1 MGVSR
6 REARAWSAGGAGEPL
21 SAGSEPATVGGATGG
36 LSFPCVVLCGAGELV
51 GLGEFFEN
59 NWDELVVGTVSV
71 VGFTLGGPPLAIVL
85 GAVAGG
91 ITSAAQNEDPINGA
105 AYAAVGGL
113 FGGAASFGVKGILG
127 VGGSVLAR
135 NLGWRGALPRAL
147 NGGQVAAW
155 KTYAGLL
162 GAATTGWTADSAV
175 RATVYEHL
183 GYPAIPL
190 IDISAEELSDIP
202 ESMPHVYMPDPGKL
216 PEGLEFTGPMQ
227 RNFRTL
233 PSLAFDSW
241 ITFGEKPT
249 EEQELPEEMDV
260 TEIFGEERAGIPD
273 YAHRVELLRDRYAT
287 IRGRSVIVAEAVKR
301 SSSLCRG
308 GRYDQAASIIVQ
320 NKYAGTDPRDAKN
333 LTALLAEHNEKL
345 SDASGIPVFFV
356 DPQRL
361 SEGMQSEDAYTF
373 VLLESGYA
381 NVETLMS
388 YYAGQ
393 FEELAAKVQ
402 AEGAKDKDSAS
413 KEEDRSADSGD
424 DPVFDPA
431 AARQAEEEA
440 ERPGTTG
447 PGRVPAPEPWD
458 LSAGADSTGDG
469 DSSAATETDS
479 GPASSAPGAGGSEP
493 AGPAIDARPSPMP
506 VAATSA
512 GMGPALQAMLLPQ
525 LMRGA
530 LGNRR
535 NDPEGR
541 PRAQDR
547 EPEDDTSVTALR
559 PGTVAAPSPGQPA
572 TGQNAGA
579 PAAPAG
585 PAKAVSPPADSSP
598 PPGRVTGRVESGSVV
613 YTFPDGRTQ
622 EVSVVV
628 AHGLDRAF
636 GNAAG
641 TDAQAAYAGTAAE
654 WSDPKRIGVRVDP
667 AQLTTGDVGLW
678 DNRIALLVVFPAESA
693 AEATV
698 EVVADG
704 ALQPVSSLAEMR
716 DAEGE
721 FGAFGGFFHPPGIEP
736 TARGAA
742 DGPPAAE
749 QGTDVAV
756 PA

>member
-1 MGVSR
+1 MRASR
-6 REARAWSAGGAGEPL
+6 REARAWSVAGAENSL
-21 SAGSEPATVGGATGG
+21 SAGSEQATVDGT
-36 LSFPCVVLCGAGELV
+36 SWPCAVLIGAGEYV
-51 GLGEFFEN
+51 GLGDIFEN

-85 GAVAGG
+85 GSVAGG
-91 ITSAAQNEDPINGA
+91 ITSAAQNEDPLRGA
-105 AYAAVGGL
+105 AFGAVGGL

-127 VGGSVLAR
+127 TGGSVLAR
-135 NLGWRGALPRAL
+135 NLGWRGVLPRAL
-147 NGGQVAAW
+147 NGGHVSAW

-162 GAATTGWTADSAV
+162 GAATTGWTADSGV
-175 RATVYEHL
+175 RDTVYEHL

-190 IDISAEELSDIP
+190 IDISADELSDIP
-202 ESMPHVYMPDPGKL
+202 EDMPHIYMPDPHKL

-233 PSLAFDSW
+233 PSLAFESW
-241 ITFGEKPT
+241 TTFGEKPT
-249 EEQELPEEMDV
+249 KAQELPEEMDV
-260 TEIFGEERAGIPD
+260 SEIFGEERAGIPD
-273 YAHRVELLRDRYAT
+273 YANRVELLRDRYAT
-287 IRGRSVIVAEAVKR
+287 IRARSAIVAEAVKR

-308 GRYDQAASIIVQ
+308 GRYDLAASITVQ
-320 NKYAGTDPRDAKN
+320 NKYAGTDPRDGKN

-345 SDASGIPVFFV
+345 SDASGLPVYFV

-361 SEGMQSEDAYTF
+361 GEGMQSEDAYTF

-393 FEELAAKVQ
+393 FEDLAAEVRP
-402 AEGAKDKDSAS
+402 EGSDDEDSAS
-413 KEEDRSADSGD
+413 EKGNRSADSGRD
-424 DPVFDPA
+424 LGFDRA
-431 AARQAEEEA
+431 TGAGTEA
-440 ERPGTTG
+440 EQPAVTD
-447 PGRVPAPEPWD
+447 PGRVPAPEPLD
-458 LSAGADSTGDG
+458 LSAGAGSGNDG
-469 DSSAATETDS
+469 DSGAGTGTDS
-479 GPASSAPGAGGSEP
+479 GPASRAPGASGNEP
-493 AGPAIDARPSPMP
+493 AGPAIGAPPGGMP
-506 VAATSA
+506 VTASPG
-512 GMGPALQAMLLPQ
+512 GMGPALQAMMLPQ

-535 NDPEGR
+535 NDSEDGLRAEGR
-541 PRAQDR
+541 
-547 EPEDDTSVTALR
+547 ESEDGTSVAPLR
-559 PGTVAAPSPGQPA
+559 PGVVAAPSPGQPA

-585 PAKAVSPPADSSP
+585 PARAVSPPSDNSP
-598 PPGRVTGRVESGSVV
+598 PPGRATVEAESGRVV

-628 AHGLDRAF
+628 ARGLDRAF

-654 WSDPKRIGVRVDP
+654 WSDPKRIGARVDP

-678 DNRIALLVVFPAESA
+678 ENRNALLVVFPAESS

-698 EVVADG
+698 EAVVDG
-704 ALQPVSSLAEMR
+704 ALQPVTSLAEMR
-716 DAEGE
+716 DAEGA
-721 FGAFGGFFHPPGIEP
+721 FGAFGGFFHPPSIGP
-736 TARGAA
+736 TARGTAA
-742 DGPPAAE
+742 GPPAAE